1 MYTYVV
7 QSLVGQC
14 EYATGP
20 KGSFQCRVIDTMGV
34 VLLSKFINKFVL
46 VFYLSFLFRYLV
58 ELRLLQNLKNE
69 ATWTQTWVILQL
81 NNISRLMKYG
91 KLRCIEF
98 YSCYLQQ
105 RLSID
110 LFFYSFICHDQNGPV
125 NKVCPSFRPKVF
137 LELAL
142 YFFLE
147 LSMVLGA
154 HVMLCMTEL
163 DYFEFIGKFSD

>member
-1 MYTYVV
+1 
-7 QSLVGQC
+7 
-14 EYATGP
+14 
-20 KGSFQCRVIDTMGV
+20 
-34 VLLSKFINKFVL
+34 
-46 VFYLSFLFRYLV
+46 
-58 ELRLLQNLKNE
+58 
-69 ATWTQTWVILQL
+69 
-81 NNISRLMKYG
+81 MKYG

-110 LFFYSFICHDQNGPV
+110 LFFYSFICHDRNDPV
-125 NKVCPSFRPKVF
+125 NKVCPSFLREVF

-163 DYFEFIGKFSD
+163 DYFEFIGKFSN